1 MSETGLTVLIVEDEP
16 IIRLTLADALEEAG
30 YTVLEASNVLEAV
43 ATIGKVSN
51 ISAVI
56 TDIDM
61 PGGLSGLDL
70 VRMIETCQTHMS
82 VIVTSGG
89 HLPDA
94 LDLPTDVRFF
104 SKPYHLDDI
113 FFALRSAIAGKA
125 RSRKRRAVR
134 GAGIQLSHP

>member
-43 ATIGKVSN
+43 ATMGKVDN

-70 VRMIETCQTHMS
+70 VRMIDTCQEQMS

-89 HLPDA
+89 HAPDA

-113 FFALRSAIAGKA
+113 FFALRASISAKLKN
-125 RSRKRRAVR
+125 RRKRRLR
-134 GAGIQLSHP
+134 IGGMQLSHS

>member
-1 MSETGLTVLIVEDEP
+1 MSEAGLTVLIVEDEP

-43 ATIGKVSN
+43 AIIGKVTD
-51 ISAVI
+51 ISAVV

-70 VRMIETCQTHMS
+70 VRMIDTCQEQMS

-89 HLPDA
+89 HAPDA
-94 LDLPTDVRFF
+94 LDLPADVRFF

-113 FFALRSAIAGKA
+113 FFALRSSIAAKMK
-125 RSRKRRAVR
+125 RKPKLGVR
-134 GAGIQLSHP
+134 WAGLQFTHP

>member
-16 IIRLTLADALEEAG
+16 IIRFTLADALEEAG

-43 ATIGKVSN
+43 ATIGKVAN

-70 VRMIETCQTHMS
+70 VRMIETCQEHMS

-89 HLPDA
+89 HSPDT
-94 LDLPTDVRFF
+94 LDLPNDVRFF
-104 SKPYHLDDI
+104 SKPYHFDDI
-113 FFALRSAIAGKA
+113 FFALRASIAGKVKS
-125 RSRKRRAVR
+125 RRKRSMRLP
-134 GAGIQLSHP
+134 GIQLSHP

>member
-1 MSETGLTVLIVEDEP
+1 MHEVGLTVLVVDDEP
-16 IIRLTLADALEEAG
+16 ILRFTLADALEEAG

-43 ATIGKVSN
+43 AVIGKVPQ

-70 VRMIETCQTHMS
+70 VEMLNNCQEHIS

-89 HLPDA
+89 HAPDA
-94 LDLPTDVRFF
+94 LELPSDARFF
-104 SKPYHLDDI
+104 SKPYHFDDI
-113 FFALRSAIAGKA
+113 FFALKAAIASKEQV
-125 RSRKRRAVR
+125 RKKR
-134 GAGIQLSHP
+134 GIRLASAQSLQ